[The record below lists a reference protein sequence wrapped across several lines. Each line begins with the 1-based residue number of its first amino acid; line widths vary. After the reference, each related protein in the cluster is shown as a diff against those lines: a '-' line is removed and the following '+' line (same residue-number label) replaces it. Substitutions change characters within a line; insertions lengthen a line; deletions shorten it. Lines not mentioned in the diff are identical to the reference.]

1 MALDFLQV
9 REKVKAIG
17 EHAALRER
25 QRQDLREE
33 ARRLLNDNALEVK
46 RLRAKIELAART
58 YDPTLRCALPVDE
71 ALNAAVPLPEL
82 PALATII
89 AADGSQINPDRN
101 APVDYCLI
109 NVGAIQM
116 VHGQPDPPAI
126 TLKSHLFY
134 DDEMFTDAGTIT
146 EGMLA
151 LMRDLRERTMLA
163 DLAEQAR
170 PPVITFTDGP
180 MELWGAK
187 DGDVASGFQKSLEE
201 YQAALERLCE
211 MHVVTAG
218 YVDKPAAN
226 LVVRMLEIGY
236 KLAEEDLVDVKH
248 RFPMRGVTDY
258 DLYRNLLKSGERS
271 AVFAIQ
277 SKSAGNYRGALA
289 LHFFYL
295 NVGRPG
301 YPWLARVEIPRWV
314 AENPLM
320 LEYLHTALVHQTRIM
335 GSRPYPYI
343 LHRAH
348 EAAVVSYEDREQVNQ
363 MIVMELRR
371 RGVSVDEQSQKQ
383 ALKELQG
390 RTSFSI

>member
-17 EHAALRER
+17 ENAALRER
-25 QRQDLREE
+25 QRQNLREE
-33 ARRLLNDNALEVK
+33 ARRLLDDNAQEVE
-46 RLRAKIELAART
+46 RLREKIELAARS
-58 YDPTLRCALPVDE
+58 YDPTLRCALPVQE
-71 ALNAAVPLPEL
+71 PLNAAVPLPEL
-82 PALATII
+82 PPIATII

-116 VHGQPDPPAI
+116 VHGLPDPPAI
-126 TLKSHLFY
+126 TLKSDLFY
-134 DDEMFTDAGTIT
+134 DEEMFTDAGTIT

-163 DLAEQAR
+163 ELAEQAR

-187 DGDVASGFQKSLEE
+187 DGDMAGGFQKSLEE
-201 YQAALERLCE
+201 YQTALERLCE

-226 LVVRMLEIGY
+226 LVVRMLEIGC
-236 KLAEEDLVDVKH
+236 KLTEDELVDVKH
-248 RFPMRGVTDY
+248 RFPLRGVTDY
-258 DLYRNLLKSGERS
+258 DLYRNVLKSGERS

-277 SKSAGNYRGALA
+277 SKSAGNYRGSLA

-301 YPWLARVEIPRWV
+301 HPWLARVEIPRWV
-314 AENPLM
+314 ADNPLM
-320 LEYLHTALVHQTRIM
+320 LEYLHAALVHQTRIM

-348 EAAVVSYEDREQVNQ
+348 EAAVVSFEDKEQVNQ
-363 MIVMELRR
+363 MIAMELRR
-371 RGVSVDEQSQKQ
+371 RGVPVGEQSQKQ
-383 ALKELQG
+383 AVKELQG